1 MRYHEGNER
10 MMPLNKLPAV
20 KSPKSAIFG
29 AGVLLAVLYFW
40 FTRSSEEAESKEESV
55 SNRHGA

>member
-1 MRYHEGNER
+1 